1 MKFKGI
7 EPLAIIEVDDTYI
20 LAVYQGF
27 LSEYDLLI
35 KYRQRDKSTKSD
47 WSRKRTPK
55 HIHWAVDVIIKMQYN
70 DKETKKFL
78 QFLINLWNTQIQPL
92 KSRKER
98 DLLLDV
104 EKLKKEANTE
114 ANKYPQLANKGEYSI
129 KFLYLIAK
137 LLMVQEKTNLSNA
150 YMFKKLLEAL
160 EAHKDIYKIVSIAS
174 HNSAYPLFQIS
185 RQIILP
191 PSRRYYGAVTTVSS

>member
-1 MKFKGI
+1 MKVKGI
-7 EPLAIIEVDDTYI
+7 EPLAIIEVDDAYI

-35 KYRQRDKSTKSD
+35 RYRQRDTG
-47 WSRKRTPK
+47 WSRIRTPK
-55 HIHWAVDVIIKMQYN
+55 HIHWAVDAILKMQYN

-92 KSRKER
+92 KSKEER

-104 EKLKKEANTE
+104 EKLKEEANLE

-150 YMFKKLLEAL
+150 YMFKNLLEAL
-160 EAHKDIYKIVSIAS
+160 KVHKDIYKIVSIAT
-174 HNSAYPLFQIS
+174 HN
-185 RQIILP
+185 RK
-191 PSRRYYGAVTTVSS
+191 

>member
-1 MKFKGI
+1 MNVKGI
-7 EPLAIIEVDDTYI
+7 EPLTIIEVNDTYI
-20 LAVYQGF
+20 LAVYQGS

-35 KYRQRDKSTKSD
+35 RYRQRDKSTKSG
-47 WSRKRTPK
+47 WSRIRTPK
-55 HIHWAVDVIIKMQYN
+55 HIHWAVDAIIKMQHN

-92 KSRKER
+92 KSREER

-104 EKLKKEANTE
+104 EKLKKEANIE

-150 YMFKKLLEAL
+150 YMFKNLLEAL
-160 EAHKDIYKIVSIAS
+160 KVHKDIYKIVSIAT
-174 HNSAYPLFQIS
+174 HN
-185 RQIILP
+185 RK
-191 PSRRYYGAVTTVSS
+191 